1 MPRDENPDRQVTA
14 VPEAPARHAAVL
26 GMLVCML
33 AVAAVHRI
41 APAINPRLNVS
52 TGEITQNKYQPREP
66 LCSTSQTPEP

>member
-1 MPRDENPDRQVTA
+1 MPSDKHPNRQVTA
-14 VPEAPARHAAVL
+14 VPEAAARHAAML
-26 GMLVCML
+26 GMLVCVL
-33 AVAAVHRI
+33 AGAAVHRI